1 MLPLVLD
8 EFAEMDLCI
17 HYILWLKQKV
27 LVCMLF
33 HIASLIT
40 LLMESIYVE
49 NIEFILDI
57 PFKLVQKKIVHLCI
71 LKKMSCA
78 LKTLT

>member
-1 MLPLVLD
+1 
-8 EFAEMDLCI
+8 
-17 HYILWLKQKV
+17 
-27 LVCMLF
+27 MLF